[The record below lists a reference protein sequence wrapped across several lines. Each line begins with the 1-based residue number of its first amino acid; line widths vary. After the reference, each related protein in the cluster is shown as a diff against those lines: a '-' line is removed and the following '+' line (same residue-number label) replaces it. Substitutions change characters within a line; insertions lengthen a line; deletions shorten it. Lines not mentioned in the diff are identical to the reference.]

1 MLSDQKG
8 PSFCELQYSGMQTT
22 SGYSGR
28 HLPLVDRHR
37 GGVWGGGGEGGGV
50 VGGLCIAA
58 IDLACVVPIA

>member
-22 SGYSGR
+22 PGYSGR

-37 GGVWGGGGEGGGV
+37 GGVWGGGGEGGG
-50 VGGLCIAA
+50 GGGVMHSCN
-58 IDLACVVPIA
+58 